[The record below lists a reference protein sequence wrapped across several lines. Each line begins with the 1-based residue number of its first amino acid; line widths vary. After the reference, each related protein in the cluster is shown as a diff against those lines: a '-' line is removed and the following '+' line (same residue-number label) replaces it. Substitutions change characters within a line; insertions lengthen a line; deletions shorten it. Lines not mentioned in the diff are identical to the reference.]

1 MARAASLLLITGLLA
16 ACSTADV
23 LTVDA
28 TPPET
33 VGNAP
38 AAQYNAPPVAA
49 APAENVARQ
58 SLAPPS
64 GAPQQTYS
72 APPQPSYPATASGA
86 PRYDATPGVGRP
98 PSTFGAQAANLA
110 PAQPAYTPPPPQQ
123 AVAAPANAP
132 QTTAVAQAQ
141 PAPAAQPSAASAPAQ
156 TAAGPSAA
164 IATAET
170 LRFLPIIGAPS
181 DKLQPLS
188 ARLGESARAAG
199 LSIVAMDDAA
209 ADLSLKGYF
218 SAVDQE
224 GVVSVIYVWDVIGA
238 DGVRLHR
245 IQDRQAAETGGFSGS
260 DPWAGVSADRMAA
273 IGQKSIGSLLA
284 WLDTQG

>member
-33 VGNAP
+33 VGSAP
-38 AAQYNAPPVAA
+38 AQYNPPAVAA

-72 APPQPSYPATASGA
+72 TSPQTSYPATASSA

-98 PSTFGAQAANLA
+98 PSTFGAQLANLA
-110 PAQPAYTPPPPQQ
+110 PAEPAYTPPPQQ
-123 AVAAPANAP
+123 TVAAPAP
-132 QTTAVAQAQ
+132 QTTATAAAQ
-141 PAPAAQPSAASAPAQ
+141 PAPAAQPPAASAPAA
-156 TAAGPSAA
+156 TAAAPSAS
-164 IATAET
+164 IAAADT

-199 LSIVAMDDAA
+199 LSIVAMDDDK

-238 DGVRLHR
+238 NGVRLHR
-245 IQDRQAAETGGFSGS
+245 IQDRQASETGGFTGS
-260 DPWAGVSADRMAA
+260 DPWAGVSADMMAA

>member
-1 MARAASLLLITGLLA
+1 MMRAASILLVACLLA

-33 VGNAP
+33 VGPAVTAP
-38 AAQYNAPPVAA
+38 AQYNPPAVAA

-64 GAPQQTYS
+64 GNPQPTYAAAPQ
-72 APPQPSYPATASGA
+72 PGYPATASST
-86 PRYDATPGVGRP
+86 PRYDATPGVGRA
-98 PSTFGAQAANLA
+98 PSTFGAQAASLT
-110 PAQPAYTPPPPQQ
+110 PAQPADTPPPQQ
-123 AVAAPANAP
+123 AVAAPAP
-132 QTTAVAQAQ
+132 QAVA
-141 PAPAAQPSAASAPAQ
+141 PAPAAQVAQPTATAAAPASAPPRASI
-156 TAAGPSAA
+156 AAAD
-164 IATAET
+164 T
-170 LRFLPIIGAPS
+170 LRFLPIIGAPA
-181 DKLQPLS
+181 DRLQPLS

-199 LSIVAMDDAA
+199 LSIVAMDDAT

-245 IQDRQAAETGGFSGS
+245 IQDRQAAETGGFTGA
-260 DPWAGVSADRMAA
+260 DPWAGVSPEMMAT

>member
-1 MARAASLLLITGLLA
+1 MARAASLLLTTCLLA

-33 VGNAP
+33 VGSAP

-58 SLAPPS
+58 SLSPPS
-64 GAPQQTYS
+64 GAPQQTDS
-72 APPQPSYPATASGA
+72 APPQPSYPATASSA

-110 PAQPAYTPPPPQQ
+110 PAQPAYTQPPQQ
-123 AVAAPANAP
+123 TVAAPASQAAATAP
-132 QTTAVAQAQ
+132 AQ
-141 PAPAAQPSAASAPAQ
+141 PAPAAQPPAASAPAQ
-156 TAAGPSAA
+156 TAAAPSAS
-164 IATAET
+164 IAAAET

-199 LSIVAMDDAA
+199 LSIVAMDDDK

-224 GVVSVIYVWDVIGA
+224 GVVSVIYVWDVIGEN
-238 DGVRLHR
+238 GVRLHR

-260 DPWAGVSADRMAA
+260 DPWAGVSADMMAA

>member
-1 MARAASLLLITGLLA
+1 MARAASLLLTTCLLA

-64 GAPQQTYS
+64 TAPRQTYS
-72 APPQPSYPATASGA
+72 APPQPSYPATVSSA
-86 PRYDATPGVGRP
+86 PRYDATPGVGRA

-110 PAQPAYTPPPPQQ
+110 PPQPAYTPPPQQ
-123 AVAAPANAP
+123 TAAAPATAP
-132 QTTAVAQAQ
+132 QTTAAMPAQ
-141 PAPAAQPSAASAPAQ
+141 PAPAAQPSASSASAR
-156 TAAGPSAA
+156 TAATPSAS
-164 IATAET
+164 IAAAET

-199 LSIVAMDDAA
+199 LSIVAMDDEA

-238 DGVRLHR
+238 NGVRLHR
-245 IQDRQAAETGGFSGS
+245 IQDRQASETGGFSGS
-260 DPWAGVSADRMAA
+260 DPWAGVSADMMAA

>member
-33 VGNAP
+33 VGSAP
-38 AAQYNAPPVAA
+38 AQYNPPAVAA

-64 GAPQQTYS
+64 GAPQQTYG
-72 APPQPSYPATASGA
+72 APPEPSYPSTASSA
-86 PRYDATPGVGRP
+86 PRYDATPGVGRA

-110 PAQPAYTPPPPQQ
+110 PAEPAYTPPPQQ
-123 AVAAPANAP
+123 TVAASAP
-132 QTTAVAQAQ
+132 QTAATAPAQ
-141 PAPAAQPSAASAPAQ
+141 PAPTAQPPAASPPAQ
-156 TAAGPSAA
+156 TAAAPSAS
-164 IATAET
+164 IAAADT

-199 LSIVAMDDAA
+199 LSIVAMDDDK

-238 DGVRLHR
+238 NGVRLHR
-245 IQDRQAAETGGFSGS
+245 IQDRQASETGGFTGS
-260 DPWAGVSADRMAA
+260 DPWAGVSADMMAA

>member
-58 SLAPPS
+58 SLTPPS
-64 GAPQQTYS
+64 SSPQPTYATAS
-72 APPQPSYPATASGA
+72 QPSYPATASSA

-110 PAQPAYTPPPPQQ
+110 PAQPTYTPPPQQ
-123 AVAAPANAP
+123 TAAAPATAS
-132 QTTAVAQAQ
+132 QTTVPTQ
-141 PAPAAQPSAASAPAQ
+141 PAPAAQPLAASAPAQ
-156 TAAGPSAA
+156 TAAAPRASIAA
-164 IATAET
+164 AET

-199 LSIVAMDDAA
+199 LSIVAMDDDK

-224 GVVSVIYVWDVIGA
+224 GVVSVIYVWDVIGEN
-238 DGVRLHR
+238 GVRLHR

-260 DPWAGVSADRMAA
+260 DPWAGVSADMMAA

>member
-64 GAPQQTYS
+64 SGAQQTYS
-72 APPQPSYPATASGA
+72 APPQPSYPATASSA

-110 PAQPAYTPPPPQQ
+110 PAQPAYTPPPQQ
-123 AVAAPANAP
+123 TAAALAP

-141 PAPAAQPSAASAPAQ
+141 PAPAVQPSAASAPAQ
-156 TAAGPSAA
+156 TAAAPRASIAA
-164 IATAET
+164 AET

-224 GVVSVIYVWDVIGA
+224 GVVSVIYVWDVIGEN
-238 DGVRLHR
+238 GVRLHR
-245 IQDRQAAETGGFSGS
+245 IQDRQAAATGGFSGS
-260 DPWAGVSADRMAA
+260 DPWAGVSADMMAA

>member
-33 VGNAP
+33 VGSAP
-38 AAQYNAPPVAA
+38 AQYNPPAVAA

-72 APPQPSYPATASGA
+72 ASPQPSYPAAAPSA

-110 PAQPAYTPPPPQQ
+110 PAEPAYTPPPQQ
-123 AVAAPANAP
+123 AATATLP
-132 QTTAVAQAQ
+132 QTAATAPAQ
-141 PAPAAQPSAASAPAQ
+141 PAPAAQPSANT
-156 TAAGPSAA
+156 TAAAAAPSAA
-164 IATAET
+164 IAAADT

-199 LSIVAMDDAA
+199 LSIVAMDDDK

-238 DGVRLHR
+238 NGVRLHR
-245 IQDRQAAETGGFSGS
+245 IQDRQASETGGFSGS
-260 DPWAGVSADRMAA
+260 DPWAGVSADMMAA

>member
-64 GAPQQTYS
+64 SSPQPTY
-72 APPQPSYPATASGA
+72 ATAPQPSYPATASSA
-86 PRYDATPGVGRP
+86 PRYDATPGVGRA

-110 PAQPAYTPPPPQQ
+110 PAQPAYTPPPQQ
-123 AVAAPANAP
+123 AVAAASP
-132 QTTAVAQAQ
+132 QTAATAQAQ
-141 PAPAAQPSAASAPAQ
+141 PAPAAQPSATA
-156 TAAGPSAA
+156 TAAAATAPSAS
-164 IATAET
+164 IAAAET

-199 LSIVAMDDAA
+199 LSIVAMDDDK

-224 GVVSVIYVWDVIGA
+224 GVVSVIYVWDVIGEN
-238 DGVRLHR
+238 GVRLHR

-260 DPWAGVSADRMAA
+260 DPWAGVSADMMAA

>member
-38 AAQYNAPPVAA
+38 AQYNPPAVAA

-72 APPQPSYPATASGA
+72 ASQQPSYPATASSA

-110 PAQPAYTPPPPQQ
+110 PAQPAYTPPPQQ
-123 AVAAPANAP
+123 AAAAPATAP

-141 PAPAAQPSAASAPAQ
+141 PAPPAQPSAASAPAQ
-156 TAAGPSAA
+156 TAAAPRASIAA
-164 IATAET
+164 ADT

-199 LSIVAMDDAA
+199 LSIVAMDDDK

-224 GVVSVIYVWDVIGA
+224 GVVSVIYVWDVIGEN
-238 DGVRLHR
+238 GVRLHR

-260 DPWAGVSADRMAA
+260 DPWAGVSADMMAA